1 MCAGHRDGQPAIVL
15 LIFFC
20 SPHSHGRRIR
30 MLSCSTL
37 HNCATFRK
45 PPGFYKSVAHFYSC
59 LHSDIRLHTLAQ
71 FQINSK
77 LGKYYYLSYL
87 LLHRQKTESHI
98 WVNMC
103 SRELQTEC
111 SGVVCLQWLDSWTL
125 QHDQDAP
132 LAPHSHPS
140 RVTSSNASSWTTG
153 IFRHR
158 SGLNHQ
164 YI

>member
-1 MCAGHRDGQPAIVL
+1 MRGGAPKKNFFHENALSGSIHSTYQLPSMQTYQNPTLGQPNGQPAIVL
-15 LIFFC
+15 VIFFC
-20 SPHSHGRRIR
+20 SPRRHGRRIR

-71 FQINSK
+71 YQINSK

-87 LLHRQKTESHI
+87 LLHRQKTESNI

-111 SGVVCLQWLDSWTL
+111 SGVFAVAGQLDT
-125 QHDQDAP
+125 A
-132 LAPHSHPS
+132 A
-140 RVTSSNASSWTTG
+140 
-153 IFRHR
+153 
-158 SGLNHQ
+158 
-164 YI
+164 

>member
-1 MCAGHRDGQPAIVL
+1 
-15 LIFFC
+15 
-20 SPHSHGRRIR
+20 

-37 HNCATFRK
+37 QNYATFRK
-45 PPGFYKSVAHFYSC
+45 PAGFYKSVAHFYSC

-111 SGVVCLQWLDSWTL
+111 SSVVCLQWLDSWTL

-132 LAPHSHPS
+132 LATSATHSSLLCHLFG
-140 RVTSSNASSWTTG
+140 R
-153 IFRHR
+153 IILDHR
-158 SGLNHQ
+158 SIQGQKRYKIINIYNSTLKWMDTLV
-164 YI
+164 

>member
-1 MCAGHRDGQPAIVL
+1 MSMGAGLTWKSQHNYTCNSVAHSHHNLPG
-15 LIFFC
+15 
-20 SPHSHGRRIR
+20 SPHSHRRRIR

-125 QHDQDAP
+125 NTA
-132 LAPHSHPS
+132 A
-140 RVTSSNASSWTTG
+140 
-153 IFRHR
+153 
-158 SGLNHQ
+158 
-164 YI
+164 